1 MKFVVDTS
9 RIIAALIKYSTC
21 RNILLSN
28 KCEFLTVNFAESE
41 IAEHKQ
47 EIVEKAG
54 ITESEFEEV
63 LSLLM
68 SHIKIIS
75 DLVLVS
81 KMNEAEKIMR
91 AIDPADVSF
100 IAAALAVDCEGIWT
114 EDKHFDRQK
123 SFQDSFFA
131 EVGERMGGPI
141 LDFATQ
147 GKSEK
152 EAKKHLRL
160 GSPVFE
166 GS

>member
-1 MKFVVDTS
+1 MKLVVDTG
-9 RIIAALIKYSTC
+9 RIIAALIKDSTC

-54 ITESEFEEV
+54 ITESEFQEV

-68 SHIKIIS
+68 SHVKIIG
-75 DLVLVS
+75 DLVLLS

-91 AIDPADVSF
+91 AIDPADVQF

-114 EDKHFDRQK
+114 EDKHFDLQK
-123 SFQDSFFA
+123 RIRVFKTASLLKL
-131 EVGERMGGPI
+131 V
-141 LDFATQ
+141 
-147 GKSEK
+147 K
-152 EAKKHLRL
+152 E
-160 GSPVFE
+160 
-166 GS
+166 